1 MPCFLAT
8 ILMIWLTRTYI
19 TSHHPIYNS
28 RFDTYP

>member
-1 MPCFLAT
+1 
-8 ILMIWLTRTYI
+8 LTRTYI